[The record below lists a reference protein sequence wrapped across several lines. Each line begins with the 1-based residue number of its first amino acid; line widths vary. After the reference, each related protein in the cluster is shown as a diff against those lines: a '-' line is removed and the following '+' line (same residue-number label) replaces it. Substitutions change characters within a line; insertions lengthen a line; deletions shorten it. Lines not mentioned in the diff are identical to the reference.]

1 MCDVLL
7 DTPGLEPDGCTSLT
21 HLGVNECPT
30 HAMPISVDPLGE
42 RTILAEAA
50 PEDWLDTVGGP
61 VCTEPY
67 YRQCH
72 HPRKLNS
79 LQEAQDT

>member
-1 MCDVLL
+1 MFCLTLQGDA
-7 DTPGLEPDGCTSLT
+7 LEPDGCASST
-21 HLGVNECPT
+21 HLGVNERST

-42 RTILAEAA
+42 RPIL
-50 PEDWLDTVGGP
+50 LKLHQRIGLMGGP

-79 LQEAQDT
+79 LQEAQDM